1 MKNNKAGVQLARW
14 DNSLGWAELLKA
26 ITQQASKLWVI
37 QSMLLISI
45 NAWVPIK
52 LCSFNQGRRQTNME
66 VNYQNS
72 SLKSCLETRRKILT
86 SGTVTMPSPLAKNTN
101 GIQSTTNHAKH
112 PAKIWNNSA
121 LTYLLAHS
129 VTRQKLSTDSVW
141 KKVWQPHPSRKRLEV
156 FSNVSFH
163 STDSTRVP
171 TPLLASRTTT
181 ARDLL
186 LSSLLHMWPWSLS
199 LPQQGC
205 NNRCYSYGLRS
216 ALKREKLSN
225 ITVREENYCKE
236 QILLSPSLSV
246 CIRHSAQQS

>member
-1 MKNNKAGVQLARW
+1 
-14 DNSLGWAELLKA
+14 
-26 ITQQASKLWVI
+26 
-37 QSMLLISI
+37 MLLISR

-72 SLKSCLETRRKILT
+72 SLKSCLKTRRKILT
-86 SGTVTMPSPLAKNTN
+86 NGTVTMPSPLAENTN

-112 PAKIWNNSA
+112 PAKLWNNSA

-129 VTRQKLSTDSVW
+129 DKTETEHWHSVW

-163 STDSTRVP
+163 STGSTRVP
-171 TPLLASRTTT
+171 TPFLAPRTTT

-186 LSSLLHMWPWSLS
+186 LSSFPHMWPWSLS
-199 LPQQGC
+199 ATA
-205 NNRCYSYGLRS
+205 R
-216 ALKREKLSN
+216 
-225 ITVREENYCKE
+225 V
-236 QILLSPSLSV
+236 
-246 CIRHSAQQS
+246 